1 MTRVL
6 QVGNL
11 ADSVDGL
18 DLRRLFEMYGSVL
31 SATVNRHFETNLSTG
46 VGFVEMASEAGGMAA
61 IAALHHQKTLGR
73 IVSVCWSDGPEGR
86 SSTPQHSFGPFEIE
100 VDEVTGKEMNRQ

>member
-11 ADSVDGL
+11 SDSVDGFAL
-18 DLRRLFEMYGSVL
+18 KRLFELYGSVQ

-46 VGFVEMASEAGGMAA
+46 VGFVEMASEAGGTAA
-61 IAALHHQKTLGR
+61 IAALHHQTKFGR
-73 IVSVCWSDGPEGR
+73 IVSVCWSEGYESR
-86 SSTPQHSFGPFEIE
+86 STKRQQNFGPFEIE
-100 VDEVTGKEMNRQ
+100 VDDVSGKEIKRQ